1 MKASSLNGPRDDLF
15 DRPGINRWHHG
26 FPGPHTLVTA
36 VHQWRLVPVIFGH
49 RIQVNVG
56 NLRETASLLLC
67 INGALCNPLIFDP
80 LSIRRNVG
88 NFCKLSCISYTCIK
102 KALLRRSSSVQCP
115 NEINVGA
122 MQAIPESREKLSHS
136 SGITWFHLSLAHTSW
151 CYREAIF
158 IRGVRSLG
166 SQEKG
171 DEASSCRIRDRRSE
185 SDKSRSVPSRLVP
198 SRINNM
204 PGCTF
209 EGH

>member
-1 MKASSLNGPRDDLF
+1 MWATCEKQLPYSCASMGPCAT
-15 DRPGINRWHHG
+15 H
-26 FPGPHTLVTA
+26 
-36 VHQWRLVPVIFGH
+36 
-49 RIQVNVG
+49 
-56 NLRETASLLLC
+56 SS
-67 INGALCNPLIFDP
+67 
-80 LSIRRNVG
+80 SIHYRFVAMWANS
-88 NFCKLSCISYTCIK
+88 CKLSCISYTCIK

-209 EGH
+209 EGR